1 MRRVIFTIVGTIAGL
16 VALLSFKS
24 HTPATVADT
33 GGTTTGGTATS
44 GPTQAASQA
53 GSQVGSQAAS
63 QASSQA
69 APGERTVDGNVA
81 NTVYGPVQVQV
92 VVKDSKIVHVNI
104 LEQPSSTSHDLQIGQ
119 FAFPQLIS
127 ETIIAQSAHVDAV
140 SGASYTSA
148 GYIQSL
154 QSALDNG
161 A

>member
-1 MRRVIFTIVGTIAGL
+1 MRRVIIAIVATVAGL

-33 GGTTTGGTATS
+33 GTTTGGTATS
-44 GPTQAASQA
+44 EPTQAQSQ
-53 GSQVGSQAAS
+53 GSSPAAS
-63 QASSQA
+63 TT
-69 APGERTVDGNVA
+69 GERTVDGNVA

-92 VVKDSKIVHVNI
+92 VVKDSKIVHVSI
-104 LEQPSSTSHDLQIGQ
+104 LEQPTSTSRDLQIGQ
-119 FAFPQLIS
+119 FAFPQLIT
-127 ETIIAQSAHVDAV
+127 ETLSAQSAHVDAI

-148 GYIQSL
+148 GYIKSL